1 MFLKLCRQSGGQSLM
16 HTRVVGGHGRGALP
30 TTVDGLHLPAP
41 KYNNIQKS
49 RMLSMNAVCRPP
61 HNSRARTW
69 VKLAK
74 QARRGVFEQEIG
86 SCSIVLRDPASG
98 LRSARA
104 SAPSPPGLDAAC
116 HVSELRSHGL
126 EQGSGD

>member
-16 HTRVVGGHGRGALP
+16 HTRVVGGHGRVALP

-61 HNSRARTW
+61 PQQQGTH
-69 VKLAK
+69 VGQVG
-74 QARRGVFEQEIG
+74 QAG
-86 SCSIVLRDPASG
+86 
-98 LRSARA
+98 
-104 SAPSPPGLDAAC
+104 AAGR
-116 HVSELRSHGL
+116 V
-126 EQGSGD
+126 